1 MALVACLAIRAA
13 PLFHLRLEHMARTLL
28 QFVAHASLMVAEHRP
43 VGVVELLDDLER
55 PASEQ
60 DIASDDFLLQPIGH
74 RVLSGLTQLVARFAE
89 QKIAMTHQLMKRV
102 QVTACAFHEFQ
113 CLGHHAHCLDGRI
126 IEAGRSSRA
135 VVRHGGMGTRSVKC
149 DTSLR
154 KVCIDFA
161 LNVGPWGARSYPL
174 GVAIPRKPENA
185 GADEP
190 LYTVRVVA
198 ERLGVPTATLR
209 SWNQRYGV
217 GPSEHSPGRHRLYSD
232 TDISVARRMCELIV
246 EGASPRS
253 AARTAI
259 DSIRPTRGDSAAL
272 LDAAFDFDVFTAG
285 LLLDRHLRHF
295 GVLDTWDQLVRPAFD
310 DIAQRQAEG
319 EGCIDVEHALSWTVA
334 RSLQRYPLAEPEDSA
349 SIILACTPRETH
361 SLALEALRAAL
372 AQHGRGAVM
381 LGADVPRAAL
391 VDAVQ
396 RKGRPV
402 ATMLWSQTEDTA
414 DIRTVNDLAAHA
426 SVSVGGPG
434 WDAVIEQIDASQLN
448 SLREAVDHFAA
459 AG

>member
-1 MALVACLAIRAA
+1 MFVRRA
-13 PLFHLRLEHMARTLL
+13 PRHILW
-28 QFVAHASLMVAEHRP
+28 
-43 VGVVELLDDLER
+43 
-55 PASEQ
+55 
-60 DIASDDFLLQPIGH
+60 
-74 RVLSGLTQLVARFAE
+74 GLT
-89 QKIAMTHQLMKRV
+89 
-102 QVTACAFHEFQ
+102 
-113 CLGHHAHCLDGRI
+113 
-126 IEAGRSSRA
+126 
-135 VVRHGGMGTRSVKC
+135 
-149 DTSLR
+149 
-154 KVCIDFA
+154 
-161 LNVGPWGARSYPL
+161 
-174 GVAIPRKPENA
+174 IPRKPESANT
-185 GADEP
+185 DEP

-217 GPSEHSPGRHRLYSD
+217 GPSDHSPGRHRLYSE
-232 TDISVARRMCELIV
+232 TDIAVARRMYELIV

-259 DSIRPTRGDSAAL
+259 DSIRPVRGDSAAL

-295 GVLDTWDQLVRPAFD
+295 GVLDTWDQLIRPAFD
-310 DIAQRQAEG
+310 DIAQRQAQG
-319 EGCIDVEHALSWTVA
+319 EGCIDVEHALSWTVS
-334 RSLQRYPLAEPEDSA
+334 RSLQRFPIAAPEESA
-349 SIILACTPRETH
+349 SIILACTSRETH

-372 AQHGRGAVM
+372 VEHGRGALM

-391 VDAVQ
+391 LDAVQ

-402 ATMLWSQTEDTA
+402 ATLLWSQTEDTA

-434 WDAVIEQIDASQLN
+434 WDAVIDQIRAPLLG
-448 SLREAVDHFAA
+448 SLREAVHHFAA